1 MAYAASMMKEKVTD
15 TAHRAK
21 QKAHKAAEKIMDQR
35 RVVDSAMSVPEKVSP
50 RIFFGLSMGS
60 ILLSLGLFSAKRK
73 EDAIFVGHWA
83 PTFLALGLFSK
94 LVSSKE
100 RKR

>member
-1 MAYAASMMKEKVTD
+1 MANAAASVKERVSD

-21 QKAHKAAEKIMDQR
+21 LKAHKAAEKIMDQR
-35 RVVDSAMSVPEKVSP
+35 RVVDSAMSVPERVSP
-50 RIFFGLSMGS
+50 RIFFGLSIGS
-60 ILLSLGLFSAKRK
+60 ILLSLGLFTARRK

-83 PTFLALGLFSK
+83 PTFLALGLFSR

-100 RKR
+100 RKK